1 MTADLERSRFRP
13 ELALTCNR
21 RSFIGGATLLG
32 GAALL
37 GGCEP
42 YVSGKLLAADNQPP
56 DYPTVLALEAMSR
69 ILSEETGGRLELKIY
84 SGGQLGNEIDTLEIA
99 KFGGIDLN
107 RVNLAPLNLIEP
119 TTAVP
124 GLPFIFDSTDHMRRS
139 LDSEV
144 GDEILA
150 SLEPHGL
157 IGLCFYDSGARSFY
171 NIQRPIF
178 EPGDMRGMKI
188 RVHTSDLYIAMVNAL
203 GANAVPVSFGEV
215 YQALS
220 QGVID
225 GAENNWPSY
234 ASARHYEVARHYS
247 LTRHLMAPEVLVMS
261 KMSWDRLSSSD
272 KELVRDAARRS
283 VPVMRN
289 LWDARVEEAR
299 AMILADGVEVNDV
312 ETGPFSAL
320 MRPVWDQFVTT
331 PRQRALVNRIAEM
344 GTA

>member
-1 MTADLERSRFRP
+1 MAIRNWSFSRRQFVGR
-13 ELALTCNR
+13 A
-21 RSFIGGATLLG
+21 ALLG
-32 GAALL
+32 GAAML

-42 YVSGKLLAADNQPP
+42 RLSGKFIAADNQPP
-56 DYPTVLALEAMSR
+56 DYPTVRALEAMGR
-69 ILSEETGGRLELKIY
+69 ILSDESSGRLDIKVY
-84 SGGQLGNEIDTLEIA
+84 SGGQLGNEIDTLEIS

-124 GLPFIFDSTDHMRRS
+124 GLPFIFESTAHMRRS
-139 LDSEV
+139 LDSAV

-157 IGLCFYDSGARSFY
+157 IGLCFYDSGGRSFY

-178 EPGDMRGMKI
+178 EPADMRGMKI

-234 ASARHYEVARHYS
+234 ASARHYEVARYYS

-261 KMSWDRLSSSD
+261 KMSWDNLASSD
-272 KELVRDAARRS
+272 KELVREAAKRS
-283 VPVMRN
+283 VPIMRD

-299 AMILADGVEVNDV
+299 ELILADGVAVNEVY
-312 ETGPFSAL
+312 TAPFAAA

-331 PRQRALVNRIAEM
+331 PQQQSLVQRIADM
-344 GTA
+344 GGE

>member
-1 MTADLERSRFRP
+1 MNHSPESDWTRARAQGVFR
-13 ELALTCNR
+13 R
-21 RSFIGGATLLG
+21 RSIIGGAVLLG
-32 GAALL
+32 GAALM
-37 GGCEP
+37 GGCKP
-42 YVSGKLLAADNQPP
+42 RLSGRLIAADNQPP
-56 DYPTVLALEAMSR
+56 DYPTVRGLEAMSR
-69 ILSEETGGRLELKIY
+69 ILSDETGGRMTIKVY

-124 GLPFIFDSTDHMRRS
+124 GLPFIFDSIQHMRRS
-139 LDSEV
+139 LDSAV

-171 NIQRPIF
+171 NTQRPIF

-215 YQALS
+215 YQALA

-225 GAENNWPSY
+225 GAENNWPSFF
-234 ASARHYEVARHYS
+234 SARHYEVARYYS

-261 KMSWDRLSSSD
+261 KLSWDNLSSSD
-272 KELVRDAARRS
+272 QVLVREAAKQS
-283 VPVMRN
+283 VPIMRD
-289 LWDARVEEAR
+289 LWDATVAKAR
-299 AMILADGVEVNDV
+299 EQVLADGVEVNEIDAA
-312 ETGPFSAL
+312 PFSRL

-331 PRQRALVNRIAEM
+331 PQQRALVRRIADM
-344 GTA
+344 GEI